1 MYALVFALALAV
13 CAGRPAAAQ
22 VFAQHNLVS
31 DDTSVVPADLPDSN
45 LVNAWGL
52 AAGPSTPWW
61 VANNGTGTSTLYDG
75 NTGAKVALTVMVPG
89 DPTGV
94 VFHNGS
100 DFVVSDGTGDSGP
113 SVFMFASEDGTISGW
128 NPVVPPPQFSMQAF
142 HVVDN
147 SASGAVYKGLAVADT
162 MDGDFL
168 YATNFNAGT
177 VDVFDGS
184 FTPVHMPGAFT
195 DALLPSGY
203 APFGIANLG
212 GTIFVTYALQDADK
226 HDDVAGPGHGFI
238 DAFDTSGQLLHRIAS
253 RGPLNSPWGLVIAA
267 DSFGRFAGDL
277 LVGNF
282 GDGHIHAFQT
292 RPLEPGKPD
301 DHGPGKPDDHGPG
314 ESHDHGPGESHGH
327 GPGESHGHG
336 PGESHGHGPGES
348 HGHGPGESH
357 GHGPGVFH
365 PHGALRGTDGKPITI
380 DGLWSLAF
388 GNDAQ
393 AGPSSTL
400 FFTAGPFTES
410 HGLFG
415 SLTAT
420 HEHHGDMD

>member
-1 MYALVFALALAV
+1 MHRFVSPLVLTACVAALAGAP
-13 CAGRPAAAQ
+13 CRAAAQ
-22 VFAQHNLVS
+22 RFAQHNLVS
-31 DDTSVVPADLPDSN
+31 DDTTVVPADLPDAN

-52 AAGPSTPWW
+52 TAGPQTPWW

-75 NTGAKVALTVMVPG
+75 NTGAKVPLTVMVPG
-89 DPTGV
+89 NPTGA
-94 VFHNGS
+94 VFHAGA
-100 DFVVSDGTGDSGP
+100 DFVVSDGAGDSGP
-113 SVFMFASEDGTISGW
+113 SLFMFASEDGTISGW
-128 NPVVPPPQFSMQAF
+128 NPAVPPPPFSTQAF

-162 MDGDFL
+162 MAGDFL

-203 APFGIANLG
+203 APFGIANLH
-212 GTIFVTYALQDADK
+212 GTIYVTYALQDEHQ

-253 RGPLNSPWGLVIAA
+253 RGALNSPWGLVIAA

-282 GDGHIHAFQT
+282 GDGHINAFQT
-292 RPLEPGKPD
+292 RPLEPGEHGHGPPKPEDHGPGKSD

-314 ESHDHGPGESHGH
+314 KSHD
-327 GPGESHGHG
+327 
-336 PGESHGHGPGES
+336 
-348 HGHGPGESH
+348 
-357 GHGPGVFH
+357 HGPGVFH
-365 PHGALRGTDGKPITI
+365 PHGALHGTDGKPITI

-388 GNDAQ
+388 GNDDQ

-400 FFTAGPFTES
+400 FFTAGPFMES

-415 SLTAT
+415 TLTAT
-420 HEHHGDMD
+420 RDGDDENDDMK